1 MDVVNISVRQLEYRA
16 EQLTGHRAA
25 DRIREQ
31 EEDTAM
37 THHSAPTSV
46 GTMYDQFSDVFA
58 QAMGGNIHVGY
69 WDGADD
75 PTTVEQATDR
85 MTDMVV
91 DRLAAQPGQ
100 HLLDIGCGT
109 GRPATRIAARTR
121 ARVTGITIS
130 AHQLER
136 AQQTAQPAGNGAHVD
151 YRFADVM
158 KLPFGDT
165 TFDAAFAIE
174 SLMHVPDRTI
184 ALTEAARTVRPG
196 GHLVVT
202 DFLLRSP
209 VTGTAKAAVDAAA
222 GIFQVASFASPDD
235 YRAHL
240 AAADWQL
247 LEFDDIGEQV
257 RRTYTHLTAT
267 MRSLRGSVPAELADL
282 LDQGM
287 DAIGA
292 FATCPEVGYAL
303 ITARRA

>member
-1 MDVVNISVRQLEYRA
+1 
-16 EQLTGHRAA
+16 
-25 DRIREQ
+25 
-31 EEDTAM
+31 M
-37 THHSAPTSV
+37 THRSAPTGV

-75 PTTVEQATDR
+75 PSTVEQATDR

-109 GRPATRIAARTR
+109 GRPATRIATRTQ

-136 AQQTAQPAGNGAHVD
+136 AQQTARPAGSGTHVD

-165 TFDAAFAIE
+165 TFDAAYAIE

-202 DFLLRSP
+202 DFLLRRP
-209 VTGTAKAAVDAAA
+209 VTGAAQVAVDTAA
-222 GIFQVASFASPDD
+222 GIFQVANFASPDE
-235 YRAHL
+235 YRTHL
-240 AAADWQL
+240 ASAHWQL
-247 LEFDDIGEQV
+247 EAFEDIGEQV

-267 MRSLRGSVPAELADL
+267 MHALRDSVPAELTDL
-282 LDQGM
+282 IDQGM

-292 FATCPEVGYAL
+292 FATFPEVGYVL
-303 ITARRA
+303 ITARRV